1 MFERVAKYMD
11 ALHYF
16 HYGQLVHHGEATG
29 EQRVLA
35 KSSGITDKFVNLV
48 LETAKVPALP
58 DSTGVSWGMLRTKRG
73 QPLTFARAEQSQS
86 GVVTYQFIEMPT
98 ESVRELAGNLQALS
112 KYLTAP
118 LASYSMLGDALK
130 PITIAE
136 STLSTDQ
143 QVDSLLNLMSYARN
157 NTRNIEP
164 LVGAVVSGTPLIV
177 INAPKDGD
185 TRLEFVQGLLMLLP
199 ASTRLGVTFLMHT
212 TPDSDL
218 KAQIMFMESAE
229 ESDDVV
235 IYDWE
240 SGKASG
246 KKIANDYSRFVTSQ
260 MRLDPEMVTR
270 ETQKLTRTAGWRF
283 NNGDNLATALDY
295 ASHRAKVDQSLENGM
310 PVEVAS
316 VAKILAEDPTL
327 TDEQRLMYSRH
338 LINFSLALDDLQ
350 YVDSVTATM
359 HQNPELEQE
368 VHKYMADALEKGHGS
383 VIFETLVRWQENPF
397 SPTGAQWQDMLAKS
411 ALSELDELIANQDI
425 DLISDYL
432 DDIKRLG
439 AQATPIIGRVIDRV
453 LPFTEKDPSI
463 PTKILLLAI
472 RNLEG
477 VKLEALLNSARFI
490 RPQPTD
496 VKRMLALFSQPERKA
511 PPGTLIRAVQS
522 IPENE
527 RATALIIFVKQ
538 AASNQRFD
546 LIDERV
552 LSQIVKALNNNPML
566 LDAQTIT
573 KMVES
578 IQINTLKSMKRPA
591 PRLLLQLL
599 LITRNYDLLS
609 IMMTAQSR
617 DVYGSKDQIGFIQ
630 SIQETF
636 SKTNM
641 SAKDAMQAISALES
655 NDIGE
660 IPLTAAILGSLE
672 GTNWSAELRP
682 LADRAMQDVAESQRV
697 LEVLPSQSIYSLLQ
711 FCARQGD
718 AKRLRI
724 ATRVMGSCA
733 AYDGSKVGLTAVN
746 HAYKML
752 ESSKR
757 TQPFAIEVIRQY
769 VREANEKPARHMI
782 KFYGD
787 RLGVEV
793 ANKLQLSYQFSE
805 LMAHM
810 DWLTYAS
817 SLQIAVDTLQA
828 AVEAYYNPSAKSDL
842 SDVRILAGDFRRNL
856 STGQNRDLSQEFKE
870 LAAALV
876 TLGQRHEK
884 RSSSS
889 DKYNEA
895 IAKGTQD
902 PRSALDVYRA
912 IGGYLLE
919 HTLHPFRTKA
929 GEAQYPLGN
938 FTSEELLINVTIT
951 SSLISDATNADFSK
965 RHIWVQSALI
975 DEVKSQT
982 STLMGNNTNTLRQ
995 MGRNWQRL
1003 ADLIIHIVDSGDNKI
1018 VEDNDPKGRGPKLDK
1033 LETTPNNVLEFFRAL
1048 GGYLG

>member
-1 MFERVAKYMD
+1 MD

-16 HYGQLVHHGEATG
+16 HYGQLVHHGTATG

-35 KSSGITDKFVNLV
+35 KSSGITDTFIKLV
-48 LETAKVPALP
+48 LETAKVPVLP
-58 DSTGVSWGMLRTKRG
+58 NSVGVSWGMLRTKRG
-73 QPLTFARAEQSQS
+73 QPLTFARAEQDES
-86 GVVTYQFIEMPT
+86 GAVTYQFIEMPT
-98 ESVRELAGNLQALS
+98 DALRELAGNLSALS

-118 LASYSMLGDALK
+118 LATYSMLGDALK
-130 PITIAE
+130 PITIVDA
-136 STLSTDQ
+136 TLSTEQ
-143 QVDSLLNLMSYARN
+143 QVDNLLNLMSYARN
-157 NTRNIEP
+157 NIRNIEP

-212 TPDSDL
+212 TPESDL
-218 KAQIMFMESAE
+218 KAQIMFMESVGE
-229 ESDDVV
+229 TDNKV

-240 SGKASG
+240 SGKVSG
-246 KKIANDYSRFVTSQ
+246 KEIANDYSRFITSQ
-260 MRLDPEMVTR
+260 MRLDPEIVTR
-270 ETQKLTRTAGWRF
+270 ETEKLTRTAGWRF

-327 TDEQRLMYSRH
+327 SDEQRLMYSRH
-338 LINFSLALDDLQ
+338 LVNFSLALDDLQ
-350 YVDSVTATM
+350 YVDSITATM
-359 HQNPELEQE
+359 HQRPELEAE
-368 VHKYMADALEKGHGS
+368 VYKYMARALNEGQGS
-383 VIFETLVRWQENPF
+383 IIFETLVRWQENPF
-397 SPTGAQWQDMLAKS
+397 SPTGAQWQDLLAKS
-411 ALSELDELIANQDI
+411 ALSELDELIENQDV

-432 DDIKRLG
+432 DDINRLG

-472 RNLEG
+472 RNLDET
-477 VKLEALLNSARFI
+477 KLDALMNSARFI
-490 RPQPTD
+490 RPQSTD
-496 VKRMLALFSQPERKA
+496 VKRMLALFSQRERKA

-522 IPENE
+522 IPENA
-527 RATALIIFVKQ
+527 RATALITFVKQ
-538 AASNQRFD
+538 AINYQRID

-552 LSQIVKALNNNPML
+552 LSQIVQALNTNPML
-566 LDAQTIT
+566 LDAQTIMN
-573 KMVES
+573 MVEA
-578 IQINTLKSMKRPA
+578 IQINTLKTMKRPA

-599 LITRNYDLLS
+599 LITRNYNLLS

-636 SKTNM
+636 SKT
-641 SAKDAMQAISALES
+641 SLTAKDAMQAISALEQ
-655 NDIGE
+655 NNIGE
-660 IPLTAAILGSLE
+660 IPLTVAILGALE
-672 GTNWSAELRP
+672 GTNWSSELRP
-682 LADRAMQDVAESQRV
+682 LADRAMQDVAHNQRV
-697 LEVLPSQSIYSLLQ
+697 LELLPSQSIYRLLQ

-718 AKRLRI
+718 TKRLKI
-724 ATRVMGSCA
+724 AIRVMGSCA
-733 AYDGSKVGLTAVN
+733 AYDGSKAGLRAVN
-746 HAYKML
+746 QAYKML
-752 ESSKR
+752 ESSQR
-757 TQPFAIEVIRQY
+757 TQPYAIEVIRQY

-787 RLGVEV
+787 RLGIAV

-817 SLQIAVDTLQA
+817 SLQVTVDTLQA
-828 AVEAYYNPSAKSDL
+828 LVEAYDNPSAKSDL
-842 SDVRILAGDFRRNL
+842 SDVRILAGNFRRNL
-856 STGQNRDLSQEFKE
+856 SGGQHRELSQKFQEM
-870 LAAALV
+870 ATAIV

-884 RSSSS
+884 RSSTSE
-889 DKYNEA
+889 KYNEA
-895 IAKGTQD
+895 IARGTQD

-912 IGGYLLE
+912 VGGYLLE
-919 HTLHPFRTKA
+919 NTGHPLRIRA
-929 GEAQYPLGN
+929 GDTQNPLGD
-938 FTSEELLINVTIT
+938 FTSEELLVNITIA
-951 SSLISDATNADFSK
+951 SSLISGAPNADFSS
-965 RHIWVQSALI
+965 RHIWVQSALV

-982 STLMGNNTNTLRQ
+982 GTLMGDNTNTLRQ

-1003 ADLIIHIVDSGDNKI
+1003 ADLIIYIVDHGDTKI
-1018 VEDNDPKGRGPKLDK
+1018 IAETDPKGKGRRLDK
-1033 LETTPNNVLEFFRAL
+1033 LEATPDNVLEFLRAM
-1048 GGYLG
+1048 GGYFSE